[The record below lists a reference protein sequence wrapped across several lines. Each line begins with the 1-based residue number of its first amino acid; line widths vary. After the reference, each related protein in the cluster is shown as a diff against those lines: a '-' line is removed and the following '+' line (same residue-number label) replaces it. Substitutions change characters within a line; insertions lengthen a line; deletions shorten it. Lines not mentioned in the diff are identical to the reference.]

1 MVKFMRVP
9 LIETLGKSPFEA
21 LKDHAAIIRESAS
34 LLNEVFKKLMKNEF
48 VNMENDRKTIEEL
61 ELKAD
66 YIKSNIRN
74 HLPKSVK
81 MPVDRGVFLS
91 LLSELDKVEDLIQD
105 VIEWIS
111 IREKPVP
118 EELKEDFIELFN
130 KALNAIEGMEKAVA
144 ALNIVIESSFS
155 DNERENAKKIIE
167 KLHKIEHESDILE
180 RRLTKKIFRMEYTLS
195 AAALFHLSKLVF
207 LLGDISNHAENA
219 GDRVRALIAK

>member
-1 MVKFMRVP
+1 MRFMRNP
-9 LIETLGKSPFEA
+9 IIETLGKSPFEA
-21 LKDHAAIIRESAS
+21 LKDHAALVRESAS
-34 LLNEVFKKLMKNEF
+34 ILTEVFKNLMKDEFTSLNEK
-48 VNMENDRKTIEEL
+48 RKKIEEL

-91 LLSELDKVEDLIQD
+91 LLTEIDKVEDLIQD
-105 VIEWIS
+105 VTEWIS

-130 KALNAIEGMEKAVA
+130 KALEAIEYSEKAIV
-144 ALNIVIESSFS
+144 ALNLVIESSFADS
-155 DNERENAKKIIE
+155 ERENAKKIIQ
-167 KLHKIEHESDILE
+167 KLHEIEHESDLLE
-180 RRLTKKIFRMEYTLS
+180 RKLTKKIFQMEDKLS

>member
-1 MVKFMRVP
+1 MRFMRAP
-9 LIETLGKSPFEA
+9 IIETLGKSPFEA
-21 LKDHAAIIRESAS
+21 LKDHVSLVKKSAS
-34 LLNEVFKKLMKNEF
+34 ILRDVFEDLMKDEF
-48 VNMENDRKTIEEL
+48 ADLERKKKIIEEL

-91 LLSELDKVEDLIQD
+91 LLSEVDKVEDLIQD
-105 VIEWIS
+105 VAEWIS

-118 EELKEDFIELFN
+118 DELKQDFMELFN
-130 KALNAIEGMEKAVA
+130 KALEAIEYTEKAID
-144 ALNIVIESSFS
+144 ALNRVINSSFAER
-155 DNERENAKKIIE
+155 ERENAKKIIE
-167 KLHKIEHESDILE
+167 KLHIIEHESDLLE
-180 RRLTKKIFRMEYTLS
+180 RRLTKKIFHMEDQLS

>member
-1 MVKFMRVP
+1 MKFMRVP
-9 LIETLGKSPFEA
+9 IIETLGKSPFEA
-21 LKDHAAIIRESAS
+21 LKDHISLVKKSAA
-34 LLNEVFKKLMKNEF
+34 LLREVFEDLMKNEF
-48 VNMENDRKTIEEL
+48 ADLEGKKKIIEDL

-91 LLSELDKVEDLIQD
+91 LLSEIDKVEDLIQD
-105 VIEWIS
+105 VAEWIS

-118 EELKEDFIELFN
+118 DELKQDFIELFT
-130 KALNAIEGMEKAVA
+130 KALEAIEYTEKAVD
-144 ALNIVIESSFS
+144 ALNFVIESSFVEK
-155 DNERENAKKIIE
+155 ERENAKKIIE
-167 KLHKIEHESDILE
+167 KLHIIEHESDLLE
-180 RRLTKKIFRMEYTLS
+180 RRLTKKIFQMEEQLS